1 MFCQDNSYAVSNAW
15 LSRHRLLR
23 LGEDAKT
30 TSGAASKKR
39 RASMSNQLPALRR
52 TIDILPSPETDR
64 PGLLIRDPLRYTDT
78 VLYVPPAWALALR
91 CLDGEH
97 TELDAQEIL
106 TRATGGLV
114 FSDEVREFVRVLRQQ
129 GFLETEEF
137 HRLREQRHKEFRE
150 LRERP
155 AAHAGM
161 AYPAKAAEIRRTFEE
176 YFRGVDVGEGRSD
189 TLLGV
194 AAPHV
199 SLEGGRN
206 CYAETY
212 RRLASFPALA
222 ERTFMVLGT
231 SHWGAAEKFGLTHK
245 PFVTPLG
252 TLRVDDELVD
262 WLEQSGG
269 RAVNSEDYCYA
280 IEHSI
285 EFQCVFLQ
293 HALGPELKIVP
304 ILCGPLGESQQYDG
318 PEPACKVSAPPTV
331 RVANVQSTRL
341 EVSATVDATSAG
353 AAENDQDRERFLG
366 ALSELAEKHRNRL
379 FWVLGID
386 LAHLGRRYGDTFTA
400 LANRGQMVEVAEQ
413 DRRRLELV
421 CAGDSRGFLELVK
434 GGRDELNWCGYSTL
448 YAFLRAVGKVQGRL
462 LRYEQWNIDPQSVVS
477 FASLEFFTS

>member
-1 MFCQDNSYAVSNAW
+1 
-15 LSRHRLLR
+15 
-23 LGEDAKT
+23 
-30 TSGAASKKR
+30 
-39 RASMSNQLPALRR
+39 MSNQLPALRR
-52 TIDILPSPETDR
+52 TIDILPSPDTAR
-64 PGLLIRDPLRYTDT
+64 PGLLIRDPLHYTDT

-97 TELDAQEIL
+97 TELDVQEIL
-106 TRATGGLV
+106 TRATGALV
-114 FSDEVREFVRVLRQQ
+114 FSDEVREFIGVLRQQ

-137 HRLREQRHKEFRE
+137 YRLREQRHKEFRD

-155 AAHAGM
+155 AAHAGT
-161 AYPAKAAEIRRTFEE
+161 AYPANAAEIRRTFEG
-176 YFRGVDVGEGRSD
+176 YFREVDVGEGWSD
-189 TLLGV
+189 NLLGV

-212 RRLASFPALA
+212 RRLAACPALA
-222 ERTFMVLGT
+222 ERTLMVLGT

-262 WLEQSGG
+262 WLEQRGG
-269 RAVNSEDYCYA
+269 RAVHPEDYCYA

-304 ILCGPLGESQQYDG
+304 ILCGPLGEG
-318 PEPACKVSAPPTV
+318 PQSDSAEPTCGVSTPPTV
-331 RVANVQSTRL
+331 RVANVQSADL
-341 EVSATVDATSAG
+341 EVSATDRATSAG
-353 AAENDQDRERFLG
+353 TEENDQDRERFLG
-366 ALSELAEKHRNRL
+366 ALGELAEKHKSHL

-434 GGRDELNWCGYSTL
+434 AGGDELNWCGYSTL
-448 YAFLRAVGKVQGRL
+448 YTFLRAVGQVRGRL

-477 FASLEFFTS
+477 FASLEFFTP